1 MEGEAFMKKETEK
14 QNKKSKLWLWILLA
28 LLALAIIGGVVAAFV
43 LPGLMQPQ
51 GPTGPVAEAKLYW
64 NLDRTLWLEEET
76 GMSAREK
83 AEDGYYH
90 IRFAFDGKVEEVK
103 ITDDK
108 RLVNYLDSQ
117 DVICLAFDEN
127 GIVVDCAPA
136 STYFTPAAKELYTKR
151 VQNNV
156 LQLNSSMAMNGMDM
170 EFDISSIPVYE
181 VSEGSEEKGSLITP
195 QWLDVV
201 TVYNDLEGNTYAA
214 YVTGHLAIDAEVGW
228 RVEYS
233 MYAASTGYK
242 RTPDKDGVYTIPFAI
257 NGEIVNRYCRN
268 LDMCISIESQSMYSS
283 YFALE
288 YDEDGYIIDWENPA
302 MALQGTQLCQ
312 AFNVDS
318 VTEDGFVTATRYL
331 SGNNQGETVTFTYD
345 DTCEIYQCCI
355 GGCYHKHC
363 GERIDSLQVNDM
375 INVFT
380 DLDGKPI
387 LIYVSIRTVDSPTYY
402 NISQQYSW
410 STLETTR
417 VPDEDGWYVFEMAV
431 NGGTKTVRTKSKDI
445 ATQID
450 SNSNRAMGLKLSG
463 SKVEKVYGIQCV
475 SGRGIAFGGRFVT
488 SYNKPIVSVAA
499 TSDITNVANW
509 VMADGCKI
517 YTVDENFGV
526 KLGTKAS
533 IKVGDKIL
541 GLQNAKGELCYIYV
555 QQTYK
560 AGFKIGYNM
569 SRKYSTV
576 TNSTTRTPD
585 EEGYYVYEVAYNGEV
600 IQLKTKNKA
609 IADFIDLQNAPVFGF
624 KEKDGIITD
633 VCTAASA
640 IPYGLKQYNY
650 NNIDNMNGGI
660 LTSWYMSNGVK
671 TMGTQQWKITSKTKT
686 YNVSKAYEDH
696 PGEKSKPK
704 VGDKIQA
711 LVNTATG
718 EIEYIFIMNRP
729 VDSPIYWMVS
739 RVAPRYVDGK
749 LAGSNRVPDEDGY
762 YVIDLLC
769 DGEIKQYKTKDEM
782 IAAEVDTYTQGLGLK
797 LKEGTNIIERVV
809 AVADTK
815 YPNSAIGNQDVVS
828 ISGSTLKTKRCRLTS
843 SNYGDE
849 LTVKLGKNVKIY
861 DVSSYA
867 EDWGKPAKLKKGDR
881 IVGYTNL
888 EGQIAYIFI
897 TKAAA
902 RDKGVWGYCEHCG
915 KTVFWDSFSEIFLAN
930 GHYYLPADTERIAA
944 ITFGNSK
951 DDKVYDQVFDLNGHT
966 LKSTASAFAVYDK
979 LTIIDSVGG
988 GKVANSKGMSFNG
1001 TKQGGNI
1008 FVGEGATFTLLS
1020 GTIADG
1026 AVGLTGVG
1034 SNISTYN
1041 GTVNIKG
1048 GTISGGVGYLGT
1060 AVYHDGT
1067 KGGIN
1072 ISGGTLA
1079 GSVYAEESNMIS
1091 LSGNPVIEKLIVAP
1105 GNVVKLGDLKSGAK
1119 ITVKGDGIFTTE
1131 SANIETLKNYF
1142 VPANSADTITVS
1154 GKALKYNNLSGEQV
1168 IPEPE
1173 SPNKPLELDANGVG
1187 MCVLCG
1193 EKVQWTAVHN
1203 GEVIGDMNPAHPNY
1217 NAELFGTSQKH
1228 FHYYIAEDMTAG
1240 DGDFLVTW
1248 QGKGVCLHLNGKTLN
1263 VRGGFYGGNT
1273 GTINIYGDGKV
1284 HFLANATNSYT
1295 AGNMFEIYTA
1305 SVNIHGGEFTTNTN
1319 MIHGAGSACML
1330 SISDEAIING
1340 NVKMDYGNVS
1350 ISGGV
1355 EIKRIALGETAKLTV
1370 SKLFK
1375 GTASLSVAA
1384 GLEEGN
1390 LIPEANATVTGQYA
1404 GKLTYADFRDI
1415 TYVDGRLKVV
1425 GEAPSPNDT
1434 LVLDKNNMGICY
1446 VCGDKVKWTALRG
1459 GDVIGDVHSD
1469 GQTLHY
1475 YVAEDMT
1482 AGEGNFQFL
1491 RDKSANAAA
1500 KASVTICLHLNDK
1513 ILNVKGVLENGHGS
1527 TTNVMGNG
1535 VVLNGGSQE
1544 LFQNYSATL
1553 NLYGGQYYGGG
1564 QPVFKALTEY
1574 SKLNVMGDAKLY
1586 GTAEL
1591 PLSAL
1596 TLKESAHVDNVIL
1609 GNTVTQKDT
1618 DGDGAAD
1625 TDVTTYAKVT
1635 VAANFAGNAKLT
1647 VDAANME
1654 GEQLKAA
1661 SGVALGDF
1669 TGTLIN
1675 QDGKKFINSDGALKL
1690 TSQIGTIPAAPA
1702 APAAPAVATPP
1713 IPEGINDNLVLDS
1726 ENKAM
1731 CVHCGKE
1738 VTWIP
1743 VGGTENIGTV
1753 AANNNKLHFYL
1764 TEDNNSD
1771 GNFIKNDAGAGSD
1784 TICLHLN
1791 GHDLT
1796 TKNGFV
1802 LQRSSKFNLMGNGN
1816 VTRSDGGLLFEIWT
1830 CVVNIYGG
1838 NYTSGT
1844 VMKTASA
1851 SSVVSVLGDT
1861 TLNGT
1866 VQLTAGRTYFAHNVS
1881 ATNVDI
1887 SGTGKLQLANGWNGS
1902 FEINVDESLMEGNLV
1917 KASAVEVMGA
1927 VNGTITHAEGIVT
1940 VVNGQLHIAL
1950 PEPETPVWGVF
1961 NPEACANKAYC
1972 PACGEAAGVIEWI
1985 KISSASDVP
1994 GYLADEL
2001 GLNNDVNGNGTL
2013 EEVTDK
2019 HYYLAK
2025 DITYT
2030 GSGQW
2035 IGLHGVGGCIH
2046 LNGHTLTSAARIFG
2060 GGTGA
2065 YINIIAGDGGAF
2077 EYTGAYHQ
2085 GGIAT
2090 SVPTN
2095 LYGGTYTSTQAT
2107 DAAVYKPIIQVTG
2120 NTTTLHNATV
2130 NGRVEIAGG
2139 TITVSGTT
2147 SATNVAIDTY
2157 LSDTATGATKA
2168 ANGKLVIAE
2177 GWSGNLVLTLK
2188 SDDIVS
2194 GLIKTSRAVVNGDF
2208 TGTITMSDGRTV
2220 VKEGNRLKVVGD
2232 APAAPDFNANL
2243 ELDGDKATC
2252 PKCNQKVTWTALHN
2266 GESLANLTA
2275 GTHHIYLAED
2285 VTAASGKFLP
2295 DLGAGVSLDICFHLN
2310 GHNVTINDYV
2320 YCGRGWNI
2328 NVMGNGKM
2336 INAHGTSPIF
2346 LVYTS
2351 NVNLY
2356 GGTYEGT
2363 NVVKLDGSNAKVYL
2377 HKNVNMQGTVNA
2389 VAGNLYINDGASIK
2403 NLNVTGAKLT
2413 IAEGWSGTI
2422 TSLTIPAADISN
2434 NLISASRVTV
2444 EGDFTGTVT
2453 LSDGR
2458 VAVKEGN
2465 QLKVP
2470 AAPAGELV
2478 LDGSNM
2484 GYCEACDATV
2494 QWTQFTQ
2501 RVSNVQSG
2509 HQHYYL
2515 AGDLTLNDLQW
2526 QPFGV
2531 QGTGSIC
2538 FHFNGYTL
2546 TTNTRIF
2553 QTGTG
2558 RINLIT
2564 ENGGW
2569 VCTGFMP
2576 DAFANAA
2583 DTGVGKGLVVN
2594 STGGIAIY
2602 GGTYT
2607 SQLSTVP
2614 LVYVA
2619 GGPIILKDA
2628 TLNGFAQFATNANAK
2643 ANIELKGSTTISGGV
2658 QWLGTNGKITVDSSW
2673 TGSATLTLPDG
2684 AVENSVVKAAYG
2696 VANGDFTGTLK
2707 LTTGEKLVN
2716 DNGSLKVVA
2725 AEPENTLELDGNNM
2739 GYCEACNATV
2749 QWTQFTQR
2757 VSNVQSGHQHYYLAG
2772 DLTLNDLQWQPFGVQ
2787 GTGSICFHF
2796 NGYTLTTNTRIFQT
2810 GTGRIN
2816 LITGNGG
2823 WVCTGVMPEGA
2834 SYAGTT
2840 NHGIGNGLVTSGSG
2854 GIAIYGGTYTS
2865 QLNTVPVAYVAG
2877 GPVILKDATLN
2888 GFAQFTTSANA
2899 NAGIELKGS
2908 STISG
2913 GIQWLG
2919 TNGKITVD
2927 SSWTGSA
2934 TLTLPANAVESG
2946 VVKAAYGVASGDFTG
2961 TLKLTTGEKL
2971 VNDNGSLKV
2980 VADASADPVWGV
2992 FEPWNYG
2999 GRAYCE
3005 ACGQDAGIKTWSVYD
3020 GSNYKE
3026 ESGITLS
3033 DPGVVTHYHFYLD
3046 KDVEFTTE
3054 SYLISYE
3061 NICFN
3066 LNGHDITPVGTTSSF
3081 PIRTTQR
3088 LCMMG
3093 EGIVTGGK
3101 PSSTSIG
3108 SVFHINGG
3116 NASASLYIYGGTYK
3130 LPEGC
3135 NSPLVMIGQNGGRV
3149 FINGGTLEAT
3159 GKEAIYANC
3168 NLKTTEY
3175 YSTVTINGG
3184 TINGNVN
3191 IGDKSNSETRR
3202 GMASLTLNGGTINGT
3217 VAAKAESSVTLGGA
3231 AVVKEISISENSKLT
3246 VKKNFTGKAT
3256 LNFAAALVEGKVP
3269 AANGVAEGA
3278 FAGFLSLTNGD
3289 ALVAD
3294 GTTLKVPANNAYLK
3308 DLQFTSGTTAYCPI
3322 CNANVAWTDIATN
3335 SEKRIGYQSNKGHLH
3350 LYLSEDMIGSE
3361 TLQFAELEGNT
3372 NACFHL
3378 NGHNLTLSSRF
3389 IVSSGT
3395 VNILGRGNVVYEGD
3409 CVNNNVTNQE
3419 RYNSVGFEVS
3429 TGGTLNVY
3437 GGNYATAGA
3446 ALEGSKPMMKSS
3458 TATSAINLFD
3468 VSVTGTV
3475 QAVNGVVTVD
3485 ASACVDKLTVAANAK
3500 LNVAGTFTGSVVAD
3514 FASGLV
3520 EDAIPEKNGSSTG
3533 AFTGSVT
3540 LLDGTVLVAD
3550 NGKLVKKTVTP

>member
-1 MEGEAFMKKETEK
+1 MKKETEK

-64 NLDRTLWLEEET
+64 NLDRTLWVEEET
-76 GMSAREK
+76 NMSAREK

-90 IRFAFDGKVEEVK
+90 IRFAFDGKVEELK

-151 VQNNV
+151 VQNNI

-170 EFDISSIPVYE
+170 EFDISGIPVYE

-201 TVYNDLEGNTYAA
+201 TVYNDLEGNSYAA
-214 YVTGHLAIDAEVGW
+214 YVTGHLAIDAEVAW

-233 MYAASTGYK
+233 MYSASTGYK
-242 RTPDKDGVYTIPFAI
+242 RVPDKDGVYTIPFAI
-257 NGEIVNRYCRN
+257 NGEIVNRYIKN
-268 LDMCISIESQSMYSS
+268 YDMAISIENQSMYSS

-302 MALQGTQLCQ
+302 MALQGVQLCQ

-331 SGNNQGETVTFTYD
+331 TGNNQGETVTFTYD

-363 GERIDSLQVNDM
+363 GERIDSLQVGDM

-402 NISQQYSW
+402 NIQQKYSW
-410 STLETTR
+410 STLESNRTT
-417 VPDEDGWYVFEMAV
+417 DEDGYYVFEMAV
-431 NGGTKTVRTKSKDI
+431 NGGTKTVRTKSKEIADI
-445 ATQID
+445 ID
-450 SNSNRAMGLKLSG
+450 GNHNRAMGLKLSG
-463 SKVEKVYGIQCV
+463 SVIKEVYGVQCV

-499 TSDITNVANW
+499 TSDITNVSNW
-509 VMADGCKI
+509 VMTDNCKI

-526 KLGTKAS
+526 KLGSKAS
-533 IKVGDKIL
+533 IKVGDKVL
-541 GLQNAKGELCYIYV
+541 ALQNAKGELCYIYV
-555 QQTYK
+555 QQTYQP
-560 AGFKIGYNM
+560 GFKMGYNM
-569 SRKYSTV
+569 ARKYSTV
-576 TNSTTRTPD
+576 TNSTTRIPNAED
-585 EEGYYVYEVAYNGEV
+585 YYVYDVAYNGKV

-624 KEKDGIITD
+624 KEKNGIITD

-640 IPYGLKQYNY
+640 VPYGQKAYNY

-660 LTSWYMSNGVK
+660 LTSWYMSGGVR
-671 TMGTQQWKITSKTKT
+671 TMGTAQWKITSKTKT
-686 YNVSKAYEDH
+686 YNVSKGYEDH

-711 LVNTATG
+711 IVNTATG
-718 EIEYIFIMNRP
+718 AIEYIFIMNRP

-739 RVAPRYVDGK
+739 RVAPRYVDGV

-769 DGEIKQYKTKDEM
+769 DGKIKQYKTKDEM

-815 YPNSAIGNQDVVS
+815 YPNTAIGNADVVS
-828 ISGSTLKTKRCRLTS
+828 IKGNTLKTKRCRLTA
-843 SNYGDE
+843 SNYGEE
-849 LTVKLGKNVKIY
+849 LTVKLSSKVKIY
-861 DVSSYA
+861 NVSTYA
-867 EDWGKPAKLKKGDR
+867 EKFGAADKLEKGDR
-881 IVGYTNL
+881 IVAYTNL
-888 EGQIAYIFI
+888 DGEIAYIFI

-902 RDKGVWGYCEHCG
+902 REKGSWGYCDHCG
-915 KTVFWDSFSEIFLAN
+915 KTVFWDSYSEIFAAD
-930 GHYYLPADTERIAA
+930 GHYYLPTDLERGT
-944 ITFGNSK
+944 ITFGSTT
-951 DDKVYDQVFDLNGHT
+951 DDVVYDQVFDLNGHS
-966 LKSTASAFAVYDK
+966 LKSTASAFTVNDK
-979 LTIIDSVGG
+979 LTIIDSAGG
-988 GKVANSKGMSFNG
+988 GKVTNGKGISFNG
-1001 TKQGGNI
+1001 SKQGGNI
-1008 FVGEGATFTLLS
+1008 FVAEGGTFTLLS
-1020 GTIADG
+1020 GTIENG

-1034 SNISTYN
+1034 SNISTFN

-1060 AVYHDGT
+1060 AVYHGGA

-1072 ISGGTLA
+1072 ISGGKLA
-1079 GSVYAEESNMIS
+1079 GSVFAEESKMIT
-1091 LSGNPVIEKLIVAP
+1091 LSGKPVIEKLIVAP
-1105 GNVVKLGDLKSGAK
+1105 GNLVKLGALKSGAK

-1131 SANIETLKNYF
+1131 SADIKTLKNYF
-1142 VPANSADTITVS
+1142 VPANSKDTITIS

-1173 SPNKPLELDANGVG
+1173 SPNKPLELDKNGMG
-1187 MCVLCG
+1187 QCILCG
-1193 EKVQWTAVHN
+1193 EKVQWTALHE
-1203 GEVIGDMNPAHPNY
+1203 GDVIGDMNPAHEEY
-1217 NAELFGTSQKH
+1217 NAELFGGAQKH

-1240 DGDFLVTW
+1240 DGDFLYTW

-1263 VRGGFYGGNT
+1263 IRSGFYGGN
-1273 GTINIYGDGKV
+1273 GATINIYGDGKV
-1284 HFLANATNSYT
+1284 HFKADATKSYT

-1305 SVNIHGGEFTTNTN
+1305 SVNIYGGEFTTETN
-1319 MIHGAGSACML
+1319 MIHGAGAACML

-1355 EIKRIALGETAKLTV
+1355 NIKRIALGETAKLTV

-1390 LIPEANATVTGQYA
+1390 LIPEANAAVLGKYT
-1404 GKLTYADFRDI
+1404 GKLTYVDFRDI
-1415 TYVDGRLKVV
+1415 VYSNGRLKVV
-1425 GEAPSPNDT
+1425 GEAPSPNEP
-1434 LVLDKNNMGICY
+1434 LVLDENDMGICY
-1446 VCGDKVKWTALRG
+1446 VCGEKVQWIALRG

-1469 GQTLHY
+1469 GQRLHY

-1482 AGEGNFQFL
+1482 AADGNFQFI
-1491 RDKSANAAA
+1491 RDKSENVAA
-1500 KASVTICLHLNDK
+1500 KATATVCLHLNGK
-1513 ILNVKGVLENGHGS
+1513 LLNVRGVIEGGHGA
-1527 TTNVMGNG
+1527 NVNIMGDG
-1535 VVLNGGSQE
+1535 KITNGGAKE
-1544 LFQNYSATL
+1544 LFQLYTANLT
-1553 NLYGGQYYGGG
+1553 LYGGEYFGCGY
-1564 QPVFKALTEY
+1564 PVFNSLGEAAKVT
-1574 SKLNVMGDAKLY
+1574 VTGDAKLY
-1586 GTAEL
+1586 GDAKL
-1591 PLSAL
+1591 PYGAMI
-1596 TLKESAHVDNVIL
+1596 LKENGRVDNIEL
-1609 GNTVTQKDT
+1609 GNSVVQRDT
-1618 DGDGAAD
+1618 NGDGTPD
-1625 TDVTTYAKVT
+1625 DVTVYGKVT
-1635 VAANFAGNAKLT
+1635 VGANWAGMAKLT
-1647 VDAANME
+1647 VDAANMD
-1654 GEQLKAA
+1654 GKLIKAE
-1661 SGVALGDF
+1661 SGVAQGDF
-1669 TGTLIN
+1669 TGVLIN
-1675 QDGKKFINSDGALKL
+1675 QDSKKFVNSEGLLKL
-1690 TSQIGTIPAAPA
+1690 TSKTGSIPAAPA
-1702 APAAPAVATPP
+1702 APKAPAVATPP
-1713 IPEGINDNLVLDS
+1713 VPEGINDNLVLDS

-1731 CVHCGKE
+1731 CAHCGEE
-1738 VTWIP
+1738 VVWIP
-1743 VGGTENIGTV
+1743 VGGSENVGTV

-1764 TEDNNSD
+1764 TEDNNSN
-1771 GNFIKNDAGAGSD
+1771 GRFFANDAGTGSD

-1791 GHDLT
+1791 GHNLT

-1802 LQRSSKFNLMGNGN
+1802 LRNNSKFNLMGNGN
-1816 VTRSDGGLLFEIWT
+1816 VSRTDGGLLFDIWT

-1844 VMKTASA
+1844 IMKTSTAN
-1851 SSVVSVLGDT
+1851 SVVSILGDT
-1861 TLNGT
+1861 KLNGL
-1866 VQLTAGRTYFAHNVS
+1866 VEITAGRTYFAHNASAEKVAVS
-1881 ATNVDI
+1881 G
-1887 SGTGKLQLANGWNGS
+1887 SGKLQLANNWNGTM
-1902 FEINVDESLMEGNLV
+1902 EISVADSLMEGNLV
-1917 KASAVEVMGA
+1917 KESAVELIGA

-1940 VVNGQLHIAL
+1940 VVDGRLCITL

-1961 NPEACANKAYC
+1961 NPEACGNKAYC
-1972 PACGEAAGVIEWI
+1972 PACGEAAGVIEWT

-1994 GYLADEL
+1994 GYMADEV
-2001 GLNNDVNGNGTL
+2001 GLNSDVDNDGTL

-2019 HYYLAK
+2019 HYYLAN
-2025 DITYT
+2025 DITYVG
-2030 GSGQW
+2030 GSQW

-2046 LNGHTLTSAARIFG
+2046 LNGHTLSSAARIFG

-2065 YINIIAGDGGAF
+2065 YMNIIAGDGGAF

-2085 GGIAT
+2085 GGIVT

-2157 LSDTATGATKA
+2157 LSDAATGATKA

-2208 TGTITMSDGRTV
+2208 TGTIKMADGRNV
-2220 VKEGNRLKVVGD
+2220 VKEGNRLKVEGN
-2232 APAAPDFNANL
+2232 APALPDINADL

-2252 PKCNQKVTWTALHN
+2252 PKCNQEVTWTALHN

-2275 GTHHIYLAED
+2275 GTHHVYLAED

-2320 YCGRGWNI
+2320 YCGRQWNI

-2336 INAHGTSPIF
+2336 INANASNPIF
-2346 LVYTS
+2346 VVYTS

-2363 NVVKLDGSNAKVYL
+2363 NVVMLDGDNAKVYL
-2377 HKNVNMQGTVNA
+2377 HKNVNIQGKVNA
-2389 VAGNLYINDGASIK
+2389 RKGNLYVNGSASITD
-2403 NLNVTGAKLT
+2403 LQITGGKMT

-2422 TSLTIPAADISN
+2422 TSLTVPAADISN

-2465 QLKVP
+2465 QLKVT

-2484 GYCEACDATV
+2484 GFCEACNATV

-2515 AGDLTLNDLQW
+2515 AGNLTLNDLQW

-2531 QGTGSIC
+2531 QNAGSIC

-2569 VCTGFMP
+2569 VCTGIMP
-2576 DAFANAA
+2576 AAYAGAA

-2628 TLNGFAQFATNANAK
+2628 TLNGFAQFAANANVK

-2658 QWLGTNGKITVDSSW
+2658 QWLGANGKITVDSSW

-2739 GYCEACNATV
+2739 GFCEACNATV

-2757 VSNVQSGHQHYYLAG
+2757 VPNIHSGHNHYYLAG
-2772 DLTLNDLQWQPFGVQ
+2772 DLTLNDQRWQPFGVQ
-2787 GTGSICFHF
+2787 TEGSICFHF
-2796 NGYTLTTNTRIFQT
+2796 NGYTLTSNSRIFQT
-2810 GTGRIN
+2810 GTGSIN
-2816 LITGNGG
+2816 LITKNGG
-2823 WVCTGVMPEGA
+2823 WVCTGVVPADYA
-2834 SYAGTT
+2834 SED
-2840 NHGIGNGLVTSGSG
+2840 NGIGKGLSAAGAG
-2854 GIAIYGGTYTS
+2854 GINVYGGTYTF
-2865 QLNTVPVAYVAG
+2865 QPGEGVATLPLLYVAG
-2877 GPVILKDATLN
+2877 GPIVLKDATIN
-2888 GFAQFTTSANA
+2888 GCGEIVSSANS
-2899 NAGIELKGS
+2899 NLVLKGS
-2908 STISG
+2908 TTIRDNV
-2913 GIQWLG
+2913 QWLG
-2919 TNGKITVD
+2919 VNGKITID

-2934 TLTLPANAVESG
+2934 TLTLPDGAVENG
-2946 VVKAAYGVASGDFTG
+2946 VVKAAYGVANGDFTG
-2961 TLKLTTGEKL
+2961 TLKLSTGEKL

-2980 VADASADPVWGV
+2980 ERTDPVWGV

-3005 ACGQDAGIKTWSVYD
+3005 ACGQEAGIKTWKVYN
-3020 GSNYKE
+3020 GEYAE
-3026 ESGITLS
+3026 TILS
-3033 DPGVVTHYHFYLD
+3033 EPEVTHHHYYLNA
-3046 KDVEFTTE
+3046 DVNYETAN
-3054 SYLISYE
+3054 YLQTYE
-3061 NICFN
+3061 NICFH
-3066 LNGHDITPVGTTSSF
+3066 LNGHNITAAGASSVY
-3081 PIRTTQR
+3081 PISCTQV
-3088 LCMMG
+3088 LCMIG
-3093 EGIVTGGK
+3093 DGIVTGG
-3101 PSSTSIG
+3101 SSSSADFG
-3108 SVFHINGG
+3108 SVFHVNGG
-3116 NASASLYIYGGTYK
+3116 NASATLKIYGGTYK
-3130 LPEGC
+3130 KPATST
-3135 NSPLVMIGQNGGRV
+3135 NPMISVGSNGGRV
-3149 FINGGTLEAT
+3149 YIYGGTFDVNGSSAAGER
-3159 GKEAIYANC
+3159 G
-3168 NLKTTEY
+3168 NLLYVQGQTTNGTKPCLAVVE
-3175 YSTVTINGG
+3175 IHGG
-3184 TINGNVN
+3184 TFTGDSRIGSKDTSGNYP
-3191 IGDKSNSETRR
+3191 GA
-3202 GMASLTLNGGTINGT
+3202 ASLKVLGGNYDGKIAVTNAT
-3217 VAAKAESSVTLGGA
+3217 QATLGKN
-3231 AVVKEISISENSKLT
+3231 AVVKEISVTADSKLT
-3246 VKKNFTGKAT
+3246 VKANFTGKVAVS
-3256 LNFAAALVEGKVP
+3256 FEAALVDNKVP
-3269 AANGVAEGA
+3269 EANGVAEGA
-3278 FAGFLSLTNGD
+3278 FTGLLNLTNGD

-3294 GTTLKVPANNAYLK
+3294 GTTLKVHANNAYLK

-3322 CNANVAWTDIATN
+3322 CNANVEWTDAATK
-3335 SEKRIGYQSNKGHLH
+3335 SDKRLGYKADGEHYH
-3350 LYLSEDMIGSE
+3350 FYLSEDMIGSE
-3361 TLQFAELEGNT
+3361 SLQFAEIEGNT
-3372 NACFHL
+3372 TYCFHL

-3389 IVSSGT
+3389 KVGVGT
-3395 VNILGRGNVVYEGD
+3395 ANIMGRGNVVFEGD
-3409 CVNNNVTNQE
+3409 CVANNETNTVN
-3419 RYNSVGFEVS
+3419 YNLAGFQAS
-3429 TGGTLNVY
+3429 NTSNLNVY
-3437 GGNYATAGA
+3437 GGNYSTAGA
-3446 ALEGSKPMMKSS
+3446 ALADGKPMFLVSNSNAKL
-3458 TATSAINLFD
+3458 NLYD
-3468 VSVTGTV
+3468 VSVTGPV
-3475 QAVNGVVTVD
+3475 QATHGNVTVD
-3485 ASACVDKLTVAANAK
+3485 ASASVDKLTVAANAK
-3500 LNVAGTFTGSVVAD
+3500 LSVAGTFTGSVVAS

-3520 EDAIPEKNGSSTG
+3520 EDAVPAANGASTG

-3540 LLDGTVLVAD
+3540 LLDGTILIGD
-3550 NGKLVKKTVTP
+3550 NGKLIKKPATP